1 VQHLIAFG
9 LYLVSDLIMLIFY
22 GNFYITGGDNAKK
35 DYEFMVS
42 CIAAN
47 FLSLISQIV
56 LSWII
61 QKLSNKIDMRR
72 EMSTHKSTEQNG
84 DTLGKS
90 TSQFSYSRK
99 TTEPPE
105 EAQKN
110 TKRSSRTFMTIK
122 SKEGSLKSHTQSV
135 YVESYSEEDEFQARL
150 WNQFIRFKH

>member
-1 VQHLIAFG
+1 
-9 LYLVSDLIMLIFY
+9 
-22 GNFYITGGDNAKK
+22 
-35 DYEFMVS
+35 
-42 CIAAN
+42 
-47 FLSLISQIV
+47 
-56 LSWII
+56 
-61 QKLSNKIDMRR
+61 MRR
-72 EMSTHKSTEQNG
+72 EISTHKSTEQNN

-110 TKRSSRTFMTIK
+110 TKRSSRPLITIK